1 MTAQLHVVIAIANTK
16 GGVGKT
22 TTAVNLAA
30 ALAAPSR
37 RVLLVDLDS
46 QGSASLSCGVPRSR
60 LRPSSAN
67 VLLNDL
73 PPDQAIRPTAVPH
86 LDLITGSIEL
96 ANADLV
102 LSEVKGREQTLKHVL
117 KGPRAKYDIVILDT
131 PPNLSLVGINAMV
144 AADGVIVPVAPQYLA
159 LEGLVTLLTALEK
172 VRTRLSTRNR
182 VLGILLNLVDGAS
195 KDQAELRNRL
205 RAQYRDRV
213 FHTEI
218 AATPA
223 LSEAP
228 GNGHTIFAHAPR
240 SKAADAFRRLAGEV
254 LDRLHQR

>member
-1 MTAQLHVVIAIANTK
+1 
-16 GGVGKT
+16 VGKT
-22 TTAVNLAA
+22 TTAVNLGA
-30 ALAAPSR
+30 ALAAPAR

-46 QGSASLSCGVPRSR
+46 QASASVSCGVPRSR

-67 VLLNDL
+67 ILLNDL
-73 PPDQAIRPTAVPH
+73 PPDQAIRPTPVPH

-102 LSEVKGREQTLKHVL
+102 LSEVKGREQVLKHAL
-117 KGPRAKYDIVILDT
+117 KEPRSKYEIVILDA
-131 PPNLSLVGINAMV
+131 PPNLSLVGINALV
-144 AADGVIVPVAPQYLA
+144 AADGVIVPVAPQFLA
-159 LEGLVTLLTALEK
+159 VDGLVSLLTSLEK
-172 VRTRLSTRNR
+172 VRSRLSTRNR
-182 VLGILLNLVDGAS
+182 VLGILFTMVDAAS
-195 KDQAELRNRL
+195 KHDVETRNRL
-205 RAQYRDRV
+205 RAQYRERV

-228 GNGHTIFAHAPR
+228 AAGQTIFAHAPR

-254 LDRLHQR
+254 LDRLQPR